1 MATFT
6 YNGLDERVFPSISVI
21 VQPGE
26 SFEAPD
32 DFSVADVTPA
42 AATKKAA
49 AAPTTAAPTPANP
62 STSAAS
68 DPAVGA

>member
-6 YNGLDERVFPSISVI
+6 YNGSDERVFPTIATV
-21 VQPGE
+21 VKPGE

-32 DFSVADVTPA
+32 DFSAADVTS
-42 AATKKAA
+42 
-49 AAPTTAAPTPANP
+49 TAAPKKAPAPAAIPADP